1 MRAPGTRKVCVCT
14 GTRAEYGILR
24 PLMRRIESARRLELQ
39 VATAGMHLASEFG
52 RTVDDILRDGFHVDA
67 RIEMLPHDDTR
78 AAMAKSV
85 GRGVIG
91 FTGAFE
97 ELQSE
102 IIIVLGD
109 RTEAFAAAVA
119 GTLSGRVVAHI
130 HGGDRAEGG
139 YDDYMRHATT
149 KMAHVHFAATEGS
162 ARRIRRLGER
172 ERYVHVVGAPGLDEI
187 RPSRL
192 PSASD
197 TKRGYGFPPRK
208 PLIVAVQ
215 HSISTHPETAAAEM
229 AETLA
234 ALEAL
239 SLPTILVHPNSDA
252 GGRAII
258 AVIKGFGKRPWL
270 SVHPNLPRD
279 AFLAAMK
286 AASAMVGNSSSAI
299 IEAATFGLPAVN
311 VGRRQDRRE
320 ASGNT
325 VDVPHERCKIEAAL
339 RKVIFDRTAR
349 RRLCAAKNIYGDGKA
364 SARIVEVLD
373 EIDLG
378 PEILAKQITY

>member
-1 MRAPGTRKVCVCT
+1 MTAPRTSKVCVCT

-24 PLMRRIESARRLELQ
+24 PLMRRIDSSRRLLLQ
-39 VATAGMHLASEFG
+39 VAAAGMHLAREFG

-67 RIEMLPHDDTR
+67 RVEMLPRDDTR
-78 AAMAKSV
+78 AAMAESV
-85 GRGVIG
+85 GRGVVG
-91 FTGAFE
+91 FTAAFQKLE
-97 ELQSE
+97 SE
-102 IIIVLGD
+102 IVIVLGD

-119 GTLSGRVVAHI
+119 GTLSGRVVAHV

-149 KMAHVHFAATEGS
+149 KMAHLHFAATEGS

-172 ERYVHVVGAPGLDEI
+172 PGRIHVVGAPGLDEI
-187 RPSRL
+187 RPSKL

-197 TKRGYGFPPRK
+197 TKRRYGFPPRK

-215 HSISTHPETAAAEM
+215 HSISTHPETAPAEM

-258 AVIKGFGKRPWL
+258 AAIKGFGKRPWL
-270 SVHPNLPRD
+270 SVHRNLSRD
-279 AFLAAMK
+279 DFLAAMK
-286 AASAMVGNSSSAI
+286 AASAMVGNSSAAI

-311 VGRRQDRRE
+311 VGRRQAGRE
-320 ASGNT
+320 RSGNT
-325 VDVPHERCKIEAAL
+325 VDAPHDRCKIEAAL
-339 RKVIFDRTAR
+339 RKAIFDRAAR
-349 RRLCAAKNIYGDGKA
+349 RRLCVAENIYGDGKA
-364 SARIVEVLD
+364 SARIVQVL
-373 EIDLG
+373 EQVVPG